1 LPLVLK
7 PISETF
13 SAPESGPKV
22 SRFFSGGLTMLTA
35 YLASLGFVVLAEM
48 GDKTQL
54 LAMAF
59 ASRYKWQTVMW
70 GVFVATLV
78 NHLLAVV
85 AGNYLTRLV
94 PLSYIQIAA
103 ASSFILFG
111 LWTLRGDTLEG
122 EDKRFNY
129 SPFWTVA
136 VAFFFAEMG
145 DKTQLATV
153 ALATKYQSII
163 SIWLGTTSGMLVA
176 DAIGIIVGIVLGK
189 RIPERFI
196 KWFAAMIF
204 IAFGAIGLYQTLP
217 GYLLSL
223 PTITGF
229 FAFLALMTYLMVR
242 LSGAAK
248 KIEKPSKIELA
259 P

>member
-1 LPLVLK
+1 
-7 PISETF
+7 
-13 SAPESGPKV
+13 
-22 SRFFSGGLTMLTA
+22 MMTA

-70 GVFVATLV
+70 GVFAATLV

-85 AGNYLTRLV
+85 AGNYLTRLI

-103 ASSFILFG
+103 AASFILFG

-153 ALATKYQSII
+153 ALATQYESII
-163 SIWLGTTSGMLVA
+163 AIWLGTTSGMLVA

-196 KWFAAMIF
+196 KWFSAIIF
-204 IAFGAIGLYQTLP
+204 IAFGVIGLYQTLP
-217 GYLLSL
+217 KYLLTFPIVGYFL
-223 PTITGF
+223 GLVALI
-229 FAFLALMTYLMVR
+229 AFIVVR
-242 LSGAAK
+242 MSGASK
-248 KIEKPSKIELA
+248 KIEDSTDIELA